1 MRKNKMI
8 KKLGCWG
15 HGEKWAFTHIIH
27 NYKSIPFKDVHKSLM
42 VGFGGS
48 LLGSKQAYNL
58 LVHQKDLTIVI
69 LAFVPSMGLA
79 PLFQCMQTNTLP

>member
-1 MRKNKMI
+1 MRKK
-8 KKLGCWG
+8 KDRKLGCWG

-27 NYKSIPFKDVHKSLM
+27 NYKSIPFKYVHRSLI

-69 LAFVPSMGLA
+69 LAFVPSMGLV
-79 PLFQCMQTNTLP
+79 PLFQWMRTNTLP

>member
-1 MRKNKMI
+1 
-8 KKLGCWG
+8 
-15 HGEKWAFTHIIH
+15 
-27 NYKSIPFKDVHKSLM
+27 M

-48 LLGSKQAYNL
+48 LSRSKQAYNL

-79 PLFQCMQTNTLP
+79 PLFQCMRTNTLP

>member
-1 MRKNKMI
+1 MRKKNDR
-8 KKLGCWG
+8 KLGCWG

-27 NYKSIPFKDVHKSLM
+27 NYKSIPFKDVLRSLI

-69 LAFVPSMGLA
+69 LAFVPSMGLV

>member
-1 MRKNKMI
+1 
-8 KKLGCWG
+8 
-15 HGEKWAFTHIIH
+15 
-27 NYKSIPFKDVHKSLM
+27 M

-58 LVHQKDLTIVI
+58 LVNQKDLTIVI

-79 PLFQCMQTNTLP
+79 PLFQCMRTNTLP